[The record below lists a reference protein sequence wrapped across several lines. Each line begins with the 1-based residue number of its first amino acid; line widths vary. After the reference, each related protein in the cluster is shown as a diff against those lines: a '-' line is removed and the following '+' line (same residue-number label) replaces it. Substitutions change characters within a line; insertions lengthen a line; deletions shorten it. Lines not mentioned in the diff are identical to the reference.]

1 MQILDDEIDTDEF
14 FRDKDAFPTADDADD
29 DTSGVR
35 ELVFDSKFDR
45 NANFREMAEDFTA
58 TDDWE

>member
-14 FRDKDAFPTADDADD
+14 FRDKDAIPIVEDIEEEPE
-29 DTSGVR
+29 VR
-35 ELVFDSKFDR
+35 ELVFGTKFDSD
-45 NANFREMAEDFTA
+45 ANFKEMAEDFTA